1 MGSREET
8 GEVVSREGKKRLLQI
23 ARATLKE
30 VLSGGERPGF
40 NINEVELKQRLGA
53 FVTLREHGALRGCIG
68 QFISDKPL
76 YETVED
82 MALAAALE
90 DPRFPQ
96 VMARELDGIDI
107 EISVLSPMRR
117 IGSADE
123 ITLGRH
129 GVYIKKGFRGGTF
142 LPQVADETGWTKEEF
157 LGHLARDKA
166 GLGWDG
172 WKDAELYVYTAD
184 VFCEKEV

>member
-1 MGSREET
+1 MGPREGSDEVISR
-8 GEVVSREGKKRLLQI
+8 GGKKRLLEI

-30 VLSGGERPGF
+30 VLSGGERPEF
-40 NINEVELKQRLGA
+40 NIDETELKQKLGA

-68 QFISDKPL
+68 QFVSDKPL
-76 YETVED
+76 YETAQD

-96 VMARELDGIDI
+96 VIARELNDIDI
-107 EISVLSPMRR
+107 EISVLSPMKRV
-117 IGSADE
+117 GSADE
-123 ITLGRH
+123 ISLGRH

-184 VFCEKEV
+184 VFGDKK

>member
-1 MGSREET
+1 MKSN
-8 GEVVSREGKKRLLQI
+8 GENDAVISDEGKKRLLEI
-23 ARATLKE
+23 ARATLEE
-30 VLSGGERPGF
+30 VLSGRHRPEF
-40 NINEVELKQRLGA
+40 DISEAELKQKLGT

-68 QFISDKPL
+68 QFSSDKPL
-76 YETVED
+76 YETVQD

-96 VMARELDGIDI
+96 VVAHELDEINI
-107 EISVLSPMRR
+107 EISVLSPMKRVS
-117 IGSADE
+117 SADE
-123 ITLGRH
+123 ISLGRH
-129 GVYIKKGFRGGTF
+129 GVYIRKGFRGGTF
-142 LPQVADETGWTKEEF
+142 LPQVADETGWSKEEF

-184 VFCEKEV
+184 VFGEKGV